1 MNFNGISYTF
11 TTPYN
16 PATNSQAECTVHG
29 FKEAIKVKVNGTL
42 FYIQQLVLLLNC
54 YSNIIYE
61 HLILIKLNTK
71 SSVRST

>member
-29 FKEAIKVKVNGTL
+29 FKEAIKVKVNGTILYSTTGASAKLL
-42 FYIQQLVLLLNC
+42 FKH
-54 YSNIIYE
+54 
-61 HLILIKLNTK
+61 HL
-71 SSVRST
+71 